1 MNRDVIQNIKFEFI
15 ANLNNSFFYFVSF
28 IVDERTVT

>member
-15 ANLNNSFFYFVSF
+15 TNLGNPFFLFVF
-28 IVDERTVT
+28 YLWMNEP